1 MTTSTIKVMMGLHD
15 KVEIEAYLREDVDLH
30 LYSIG
35 DLDDFFWP
43 HTSWFAAKSGSD
55 LRAVA
60 LLYTGLSLPT
70 LLALSRETQA
80 MQALLESIEHIG
92 CNVRADNGPA
102 LSCYKGLGFQVVASY
117 GEFTVQRQGR

>member
-1 MTTSTIKVMMGLHD
+1 MQSALLHD

-60 LLYTGLSLPT
+60 LLYTGLSLST
-70 LLALSRETQA
+70 LLALPNLQTEPYHLKRQTA
-80 MQALLESIEHIG
+80 
-92 CNVRADNGPA
+92 
-102 LSCYKGLGFQVVASY
+102 
-117 GEFTVQRQGR
+117 EFR